1 MANGNGDSVRAW
13 FPLIAMMLG
22 LAVTWGSLQTQVN
35 ANEEAVKKLEEK
47 DDSDDVKHTQDKVK
61 IEVLATK
68 QSAILE
74 DVQEI
79 KEVQKD
85 QSKKLDAIIDKLNQL
100 D

>member
-1 MANGNGDSVRAW
+1 VANGNGDTIRSWWPV
-13 FPLIAMMLG
+13 LVMMMG
-22 LAVTWGSLQTQVN
+22 LAVTWGSLQTRVN
-35 ANEEAVKKLEEK
+35 ANEKAVNDIQKEDAA
-47 DDSDDVKHTQDKVK
+47 DDAQRTTDKVK

-79 KEVQKD
+79 KETQKD
-85 QSKKLDAIIDKLNQL
+85 QSKKLDAIINKLNQL